1 MRLRRLPAGQISL
14 SLVLILAALG
24 VVGLG
29 YWTYSSTHSDV
40 QDGRQ
45 TIVFWGGNFLGDE
58 IYALVHRFEEK
69 NPQYKVV
76 MSASVARDLVGD
88 AQRLMCA
95 IAGDVPPDVVFFDR
109 FAIGEWAARGA
120 LTDLDPYLA
129 KQDPKDPF
137 RIDLNEYYDFTVKE
151 ASYAPPGSGQK
162 PRLFGMPITADSR
175 ELFINCDLLRQA
187 GLVDEHGKPKPPK
200 DWDELRQYASKL
212 TLYERPNDKSSRI
225 VRLGFAPNTGNSYLY
240 IYSWQAGGEFM
251 NPERTKVTL
260 DAPPNVRALRYMTEC
275 YDDLGGVEKVDAYQ
289 QNVQVGDLDPFLRGT
304 LAMQINVAGFMETI
318 ADWKPDMDFM
328 MIPAPMPGDQLAAG
342 KKPITWAGGHSLVI
356 PETAKQKQGA
366 FKLIQYICSE
376 EGERILEQGRHDQKS
391 AEGRLYIPRGLANRR
406 LYEAFIKEYVDS
418 NPRLPAPFKDAFAT
432 IRELMPNTLIRP
444 VTPVGQLLWN
454 KHMRAYE
461 AGVRHEYRDEAK
473 ATGQDEY
480 KLALQRNQVEV
491 QQGLDEILNPPPSRE
506 VNWTPYFLLY
516 AALIALP
523 FVALAVAYR
532 KRKREYG
539 YRAREVG
546 AAMLFLSPWAVG
558 FAAFVGGPILFSIIF
573 SFTRYDV
580 LSPARYVG
588 VSNYTNVASDP
599 NFYISLLNTA
609 YMIIAIP
616 LTMVVS
622 LAIALLLNRAIRGIG
637 FYRAAFYM
645 PAIVPLVAA
654 SLMWIWLLN
663 PSYGLINGALAWF
676 YDTAPMQWLAHLIT
690 RMTGQP
696 FHFGLPLWLQS
707 EDWSK
712 PSLILMKLWSAG
724 GGMIIWLAGLQS
736 IPQEMYEAA
745 KVDGA
750 SAWQRFKSVT
760 IPLLSPYILFNLI
773 IGLIGTMQIFAESYI
788 MTTGGP
794 KDSTMFYAYYL
805 FKQAFQFFRM
815 GYASALAWILF
826 IVVLVLTLTQLW
838 LSQKWVHYE
847 QG

>member
-1 MRLRRLPAGQISL
+1 M
-14 SLVLILAALG
+14 LVLAALG
-24 VVGLG
+24 VIGLG
-29 YWTYSSTHSDV
+29 VWTWRSTHSDV

-120 LTDLDPYLA
+120 LTDLDPFLA
-129 KQDPKDPF
+129 RQKATDPYK
-137 RIDLNEYYDFTVKE
+137 INLSEYYDFTVKE
-151 ASYAPPGSGQK
+151 ASYAPPGSGEK
-162 PRLFGMPITADSR
+162 SSLFGVPLTADSR
-175 ELFINCDLLRQA
+175 ELFINRDLLRQA
-187 GLVDEHGKPKPPK
+187 GLVDAKGEPKPPK
-200 DWDELRQYASKL
+200 DWDELREYASKL
-212 TLYERPNDKSSRI
+212 TLYNRPGDKTSGI
-225 VRLGFAPNTGNSYLY
+225 KRLGFAPNTGNSYLY
-240 IYSWQAGGEFM
+240 IYAWQAGGEFM
-251 NPERTKVTL
+251 NPDRTKVTL
-260 DAPPNVRALRYMTEC
+260 DAPPVVRALRYMTDV
-275 YDDLGGVEKVDAYQ
+275 YDDLGGVNQVDAYQ
-289 QNVQVGDLDPFLRGT
+289 SNQQGGDLDPFLRGN
-304 LAMQINVAGFMETI
+304 LAMTINVGGFMETI
-318 ADWKPDMDFM
+318 ADWKPEMDFM
-328 MIPAPMPGDQLAAG
+328 LVPAPMPADQLAKG
-342 KKPITWAGGHSLVI
+342 HSPITWAGGHSLII
-356 PETAKQKQGA
+356 PETAKQKEGA
-366 FKLIQYICSE
+366 FQLIQYICSE
-376 EGERILEQGRHDQKS
+376 EGQRILEQGRHDTKS

-406 LYEAFIKEYVDS
+406 LYELFIKEYVDS
-418 NPRLPAPFKDAFAT
+418 NPNLPAAFKQAFAT
-432 IRELMPNTLIRP
+432 IRSLMPHTLIRP

-461 AGVRHEYRDEAK
+461 AGVRHEYADEAK
-473 ATGQDEY
+473 KTGKDEIT
-480 KLALQRNQVEV
+480 LALERNQSEV
-491 QQGLDEILNPPPSRE
+491 QHGLDEILHPPPAD
-506 VNWTPYFLLY
+506 VVYWTPYFALY
-516 AALIALP
+516 GLIVATP
-523 FVALAVAYR
+523 FVALVVAYKRR
-532 KRKREYG
+532 KKEYG

-546 AAMLFLSPWAVG
+546 AAMLFLSPWAIG

-588 VSNYTNVASDP
+588 MSNYVQVASDP
-599 NFYISLLNTA
+599 NFYVSLLNTA
-609 YMIIAIP
+609 YMVIAIP
-616 LTMVVS
+616 LTMAVS
-622 LAIALLLNRAIRGIG
+622 LAIALLLNRSVRGIG

-654 SLMWIWLLN
+654 SLMWVWLLN
-663 PSYGLINGALAWF
+663 PSYGLINGALIWL
-676 YDTAPMQWLAHLIT
+676 YDTAPMQALAHLLG
-690 RMTGQP
+690 RMTGEP
-696 FHFGLPLWLQS
+696 FRFTLPLWLQS
-707 EDWSK
+707 ENWSK
-712 PSLILMKLWSAG
+712 PSLILMKLWAAG

-750 SAWQRFKSVT
+750 SAWQRFRSVT

-788 MTTGGP
+788 MTSGGP

-826 IVVLVLTLTQLW
+826 IVVLALTLTQLW
-838 LSQKWVHYE
+838 LSKKWVHYE
-847 QG
+847 QA

>member
-1 MRLRRLPAGQISL
+1 M
-14 SLVLILAALG
+14 LILAALS

-29 YWTYSSTHSDV
+29 YWTYSSTHDQV

-69 NPQYKVV
+69 NPQYKVI
-76 MSASVARDLVGD
+76 MSQSVARDLVGD

-120 LTDLDPYLA
+120 MTDLDPFIA
-129 KQDPKDPF
+129 RQDPKDPY
-137 RIDLNEYYDFTVKE
+137 RVDLSEYYDFTVKE
-151 ASYAPPGSGQK
+151 ASYAPPGSGEK
-162 PRLFGMPITADSR
+162 AHLYGVPITADSR
-175 ELFINCDLLRQA
+175 ELFVNCDLLRQA
-187 GLVDEHGKPKPPK
+187 GLVDEHGNPKPPK
-200 DWDELRQYASKL
+200 TWDELREYEKKL
-212 TLYERPNDKSSRI
+212 TIFNRPGDKTSGI
-225 VRLGFAPNTGNSYLY
+225 KRLGFAPNTGNSYLY

-251 NPERTKVTL
+251 NPDRTKVTL
-260 DAPPNVRALRYMTEC
+260 DAPPNVRALKFMTEC
-275 YDDLGGVEKVDAYQ
+275 YDDLGGVAQVDAFQANQ
-289 QNVQVGDLDPFLRGT
+289 QAGDLDPFLRGD
-304 LAMQINVAGFMETI
+304 LAMEINVAGFMETI
-318 ADWKPDMDFM
+318 ADWKPEMDFM
-328 MIPAPMPGDQLAAG
+328 MVPAPMPADQLAAG
-342 KKPITWAGGHSLVI
+342 KPPITWAGGHSLVI
-356 PETAKQKQGA
+356 PQTAKQKEGA

-376 EGERILEQGRHDQKS
+376 EGERILEQGRHDTKS
-391 AEGRLYIPRGLANRR
+391 AEGRLYVPRGLANRK
-406 LYEAFIKEYVDS
+406 LYEAFIKEYVDA
-418 NPRLPAPFKDAFAT
+418 NPTLPPAFKQAFAT
-432 IRELMPNTLIRP
+432 IRELMPHTLIRP

-461 AGVRHEYRDEAK
+461 AGVNHEYADEAK
-473 ATGQDEY
+473 KTGQDEY
-480 KLALQRNQVEV
+480 KLALAKNQVEV
-491 QQGLDEILNPPPSRE
+491 QEGLDEILHPPPSSP
-506 VNWTPYFLLY
+506 VNWTPYFVIY
-516 AALIALP
+516 GVVVALP
-523 FVALAVAYR
+523 FIALVIAYR

-546 AAMLFLSPWAVG
+546 AAMLFLSPWTIG
-558 FAAFVGGPILFSIIF
+558 FIAFVGGPILFSIIF
-573 SFTRYDV
+573 SFTRYDI

-588 VSNYTNVASDP
+588 GGNYTRVATDP
-599 NFYISLLNTA
+599 NFYVSLINTA

-616 LTMVVS
+616 ITMAIS
-622 LAIALLLNRAIRGIG
+622 LAIALLLNREIRGIG

-645 PAIVPLVAA
+645 PAIVPLVVA

-663 PSYGLINGALAWF
+663 PSYGLINGALIWL
-676 YDTAPMQWLAHLIT
+676 YDTTVMQWLAEMISKMLGH
-690 RMTGQP
+690 P

-707 EDWSK
+707 ENWSK
-712 PSLILMKLWSAG
+712 PSLILMKIWAAG

-750 SAWQRFKSVT
+750 SSWQRFKNVT
-760 IPLLSPYILFNLI
+760 IPLLSPYILFNII

-788 MTTGGP
+788 MTAGGP
-794 KDSTMFYAYYL
+794 KDSTLFYAYYL
-805 FKQAFQFFRM
+805 FQQAFQFFRM

-838 LSQKWVHYE
+838 LSKKWVHYE